1 MQNKIVVRLLEQ
13 TKMAAFFLIFHNDRA
28 LRREKV
34 FLDRINP
41 LERYADSELIARYR
55 FHRQGITELT
65 ELVRADIER
74 PTSRSNA
81 IPPHIQVSFL
91 LFLLFYLNFQESLRT
106 SVKWYYNH
114 FRSRIKHLFC

>member
-1 MQNKIVVRLLEQ
+1 
-13 TKMAAFFLIFHNDRA
+13 MAAFFFIFHNDRA
-28 LRREKV
+28 LRRERV

-81 IPPHIQVSFL
+81 IPPHIQVSF
-91 LFLLFYLNFQESLRT
+91 FYS
-106 SVKWYYNH
+106 
-114 FRSRIKHLFC
+114 FCFSISISKRACGPQ